1 MTTKGNRPGGRS
13 RAAVASTVRAATSAP
28 SLPHPADDAATLI
41 RRRRLLVDLARLA
54 DRLEATD
61 PDAAAIAR
69 AWSRGWCR

>member
-1 MTTKGNRPGGRS
+1 MTRKNDRPGGRS

-28 SLPHPADDAATLI
+28 SLAHSADNAATLI
-41 RRRRLLVDLARLA
+41 RRRRLLADLARLA

-61 PDAAAIAR
+61 PDAAALAR